1 MERTGVA
8 VRAIGDCLSPRRLTQ
23 AIWDADRTV
32 LELMRADTDLRPAPR
47 AW

>member
-1 MERTGVA
+1 
-8 VRAIGDCLSPRRLTQ
+8 LSPRRLTQ

-32 LELMRADTDLRPAPR
+32 LELMRQGADLRPAAR